1 MPSATTYGEGGPYSD
16 RIGFDGT
23 GQVLSGATF
32 RQGLPDLPIRSS
44 VPYVDFATAMGLAV
58 GVMMA
63 LFHRNQTGEGQHVEG
78 ALLPTA
84 LMMSNGLLIEREAL
98 GVERPRIANR
108 GYAVAPCDLYEV
120 ADGWFL
126 LQVVGQPM
134 FKRWCRMVGRED
146 LFEDPRFASDD
157 LRAEHGDVLND
168 VMQEWCRH
176 MTRAE
181 LMASADAAK
190 LPAAPLASP
199 GEVLEDPHVAAMGYL
214 QRVDF
219 PGAARPVPIIETPF
233 RMSKTPGAITTR
245 APMLGEH
252 TDEILGEIGF
262 DADEIAELRAH
273 EVV

>member
-1 MPSATTYGEGGPYSD
+1 M
-16 RIGFDGT
+16 
-23 GQVLSGATF
+23 
-32 RQGLPDLPIRSS
+32 
-44 VPYVDFATAMGLAV
+44 PYVDFATAMGLAV

-63 LFHRNQTGEGQHVEG
+63 LFHRQQTGEGQHVEG

-84 LMMSNGLLIEREAL
+84 LMMSNGLLIERDVL
-98 GVERPRIANR
+98 GAERPRIANR

-126 LQVVGQPM
+126 LQVVGQGM

-146 LFEDPRFASDD
+146 LFQDPRFASDD

-168 VMQEWCRH
+168 VMQEWCRD

-181 LMASADAAK
+181 LMASAEAAK

-199 GEVLEDPHVAAMGYL
+199 GEVLEDPHVEAMGYL
-214 QRVDF
+214 QRVEF

-233 RMSKTPGAITTR
+233 RMSRTPGAIITR

-252 TDEILGEIGF
+252 TDEILGELGYTP
-262 DADEIAELRAH
+262 DEVAGLRAR
-273 EVV
+273 EIV